1 MKKIA
6 TGIFEI
12 FGLAFLVALTGAMSP
27 GPLLTYTV
35 YKSIQAKR
43 NAYLV
48 GIFVC
53 VGHAIL
59 EFLLILFLLIGI
71 GPFIKGSS
79 IIIAIGLGGG
89 IILIFFGSSLLFDL
103 KSNKIDFSFL
113 QEKSVSESSIPT
125 AEMNVENKRLT
136 RHPIIGGFLVSMS
149 NPYWWLWWAVIGLN
163 FMTQF
168 SVSLSN
174 QMELL
179 AFFFGHEL
187 GDFLWYGSIATA
199 LGFTHRF
206 MTKRIYIGILIACSI
221 FMIGFGLYLA
231 ISPIF
236 K

>member
-1 MKKIA
+1 
-6 TGIFEI
+6 
-12 FGLAFLVALTGAMSP
+12 MSP

-43 NAYLV
+43 KAYLV

-53 VGHAIL
+53 IGHAIL
-59 EFLLILFLLIGI
+59 EFAIILFLLIGM
-71 GPFIKGSS
+71 GPFISDPM
-79 IIIAIGLGGG
+79 IIITIGLGGG
-89 IILIFFGSSLLFDL
+89 IILIFFGSRLLFDI

-113 QEKSVSESSIPT
+113 HSKNESDFSNQSE
-125 AEMNVENKRLT
+125 EMITETKRLT
-136 RHPIIGGFLVSMS
+136 RHPIIGGVLVSMS

-174 QMELL
+174 QLELL

-199 LGFTHRF
+199 LGFTQRF
-206 MTKRIYIGILIACSI
+206 ITKRIYIGILIACSI

-231 ISPIF
+231 ISPILAQ
-236 K
+236 